1 MNCLDPVFAKEL
13 KFYYGSDVEG
23 VQFTRDPVRAWGRIN
38 KFVEDKTNGIVA
50 DFMQRLVGQA
60 CQIVL
65 KFNVII
71 VKKIRLIY
79 SHYFGFLI
87 A

>member
-1 MNCLDPVFAKEL
+1 MTVLVASRLFAEEYLMNCLDPVFAKEL

-50 DFMQRLVGQA
+50 DFMQR
-60 CQIVL
+60 
-65 KFNVII
+65 
-71 VKKIRLIY
+71 
-79 SHYFGFLI
+79 
-87 A
+87 